1 MGPLGAAGGRP
12 PMPDLATW
20 ESCEVIKK
28 SMTKCVNE
36 KQGTFFCKEIVD
48 KFDKLCKTDEEKED
62 EKKEDEKKEE

>member
-1 MGPLGAAGGRP
+1 MFEKFLGEKKESE
-12 PMPDLATW
+12 

-62 EKKEDEKKEE
+62 EKKEDEKKEDEKKEE